1 MKIIILALSF
11 LSLNISAWEYLGV
24 KSGMTR
30 DEVIQVEGFG
40 NKKKTKLQYDEK
52 VMFGGNK
59 PEDLTDIRLS
69 FTPETGVLY
78 KMEIYVKVGSIYSTN
93 LMKLG
98 ALERILIDLEISQ
111 GMDGELTDYAE
122 RGDYGTTPYKVAILL
137 DNEIFMD
144 EVDLLEQKKR
154 PAYLIP

>member
-1 MKIIILALSF
+1 MKIIILALTF

-30 DEVIQVEGFG
+30 DQVMQVEGFG
-40 NKKKTKLQYDEK
+40 NKKKTKISYDETL
-52 VMFGGNK
+52 MFGGNK
-59 PEDLTDIRLS
+59 PTDLTDVRLS
-69 FTPETGVLY
+69 FTPQTGLLY
-78 KMEIYVKVGSIYSTN
+78 KMEIYVKVGSVYSTN
-93 LMKLG
+93 LMELA

-111 GMDGELTDYAE
+111 GNDGELTDYSE
-122 RGDYGTTPYKVAILL
+122 RGDYGSTPYKVAILI

-144 EVDLLEQKKR
+144 EVDLLEEKKR

>member
-1 MKIIILALSF
+1 MKIIILALTF

-24 KSGMTR
+24 KSGMTK
-30 DEVIQVEGFG
+30 DQVMQVEGFG
-40 NKKKTKLQYDEK
+40 NKKKTKISYDETL
-52 VMFGGNK
+52 MFGGNK
-59 PEDLTDIRLS
+59 PTDLTDVRLS
-69 FTPETGVLY
+69 FTPQTGLLY

-93 LMKLG
+93 LMKLA

-111 GMDGELTDYAE
+111 GNDGELTDYSE
-122 RGDYGTTPYKVAILL
+122 RGDYGSTPYKVAILI

-144 EVDLLEQKKR
+144 EVDLLEEKKR